1 MFTELA
7 FVFQMIFMRVLL
19 RVFSK
24 PWVQE
29 YELNDGFVS
38 LKCAALKL
46 CAGKE
51 KYFVRQ
57 SYARL

>member
-1 MFTELA
+1 VFTELA

-29 YELNDGFVS
+29 YELNDGFVEF
-38 LKCAALKL
+38 KCAALKL
-46 CAGKE
+46 YGGKE
-51 KYFVRQ
+51 KIF
-57 SYARL
+57 